1 MRIDYSPPKQSNVS
15 GQSKPRPRKEPVGRI
30 TSMVVIA
37 SLIAFTSGFG
47 TGWFF
52 SQKSAKKSFQAATEQ
67 NSMENTPKPVVAA
80 PLPVQ
85 PNPEPAP
92 TDTPQPQPPTTTG
105 QGAPV
110 AKPSS
115 GPQLSFYKTLPDPK
129 TNLMGSGVNAKG
141 EKEKQPLQAA
151 IPSNI
156 AKKTPA
162 PANSAKPAND
172 SKPVNEKP
180 AATDKPAA
188 SSREKSGFT
197 VQVVSCSLKSEAE
210 TMKNKLASKGYGV
223 TISESNQGDK
233 GTWYRVRVGRR
244 LEQDAAKEL
253 AKKLGK
259 DAIVVPDRN

>member
-1 MRIDYSPPKQSNVS
+1 MRIDYSPPKQSSVS
-15 GQSKPRPRKEPVGRI
+15 GQSKPRPRKEPVGKV
-30 TSMVVIA
+30 TSMVVVA

-67 NSMENTPKPVVAA
+67 NSIENAPKPVVAA

-92 TDTPQPQPPTTTG
+92 TDTTQPQPPTTTG
-105 QGAPV
+105 QGAPA
-110 AKPSS
+110 AKTPPD
-115 GPQLSFYKTLPDPK
+115 PQLSFYKTLPDPK
-129 TNLMGSGVNAKG
+129 PNLMGSGVNAKG

-156 AKKTPA
+156 AKKAQA
-162 PANSAKPAND
+162 PANNA
-172 SKPVNEKP
+172 KPVNEKP
-180 AATDKPAA
+180 AAVDKPAT

-210 TMKNKLASKGYGV
+210 AMKNKLASKGYGV